1 MRRQNTLRALAGALL
16 PLTLVLS
23 SCASGQPSADSSAS
37 ANAEKA
43 YSASKSPDSQAI
55 EKVEN
60 LASLSD
66 NVARAYQRSLSQC
79 MTERGFPHHKAPAGE
94 AETPLLLQADLE
106 PLTVADA
113 RARGY
118 EERYSLAT
126 TALEEQSR
134 TMSDAE
140 MQALNGTEGKGG
152 CQQEAT
158 RAVFGSEESRATIRK
173 VYITAVHYLNN
184 DAIFKDLGPA
194 TEKWA
199 QCMKERFGGDYTT
212 PVMAREQYRQNNQ
225 DTHELAINDA
235 TCREA
240 TGLDAEQRKIAIA
253 YLSSF
258 LEKEQGLI
266 EQVTTIK
273 KTAEENARKILS

>member
-1 MRRQNTLRALAGALL
+1 
-16 PLTLVLS
+16 
-23 SCASGQPSADSSAS
+23 
-37 ANAEKA
+37 
-43 YSASKSPDSQAI
+43 
-55 EKVEN
+55 VEN

-66 NVARAYQRSLSQC
+66 NVVRAYQRSLSQC
-79 MTERGFPHHKAPAGE
+79 MAERGFPNYKVPAGE
-94 AETPLLLQADLE
+94 TEIPLLQTAGFE

-113 RARGY
+113 RA
-118 EERYSLAT
+118 
-126 TALEEQSR
+126 
-134 TMSDAE
+134 
-140 MQALNGTEGKGG
+140 
-152 CQQEAT
+152 
-158 RAVFGSEESRATIRK
+158 FGSEESRAIIKK
-173 VYITAVHYLNN
+173 VNVTAVHYLNN

-199 QCMKERFGGDYTT
+199 QCMKERFGGDYTS
-212 PVMAREQYRQNNQ
+212 PDMAREQYRQNNQ

-240 TGLDAEQRKIAIA
+240 TGLDAEQRKMAIA

>member
-1 MRRQNTLRALAGALL
+1 
-16 PLTLVLS
+16 
-23 SCASGQPSADSSAS
+23 
-37 ANAEKA
+37 
-43 YSASKSPDSQAI
+43 
-55 EKVEN
+55 
-60 LASLSD
+60 
-66 NVARAYQRSLSQC
+66 
-79 MTERGFPHHKAPAGE
+79 MTERGFPNYKVPAGKTE
-94 AETPLLLQADLE
+94 IPLLLQADLE

-118 EERYSLAT
+118 EERYSAAT

-134 TMSDAE
+134 TMSEAE
-140 MQALNGTEGKGG
+140 MQALYGTEGKGG
-152 CQQEAT
+152 CMQEAA
-158 RAVFGSEESRATIRK
+158 RAVFGSEESYETIRK
-173 VYITAVHYLNN
+173 VNVTAIHYLNN

-199 QCMKERFGGDYTT
+199 QCMKERFGGGYTT

-266 EQVTTIK
+266 EQVTTSQ
-273 KTAEENARKILS
+273 KTAEENAQKILN

>member
-1 MRRQNTLRALAGALL
+1 MRRQNTLRTLAGALL
-16 PLTLVLS
+16 PLTLLLS
-23 SCASGQPSADSSAS
+23 SCASGQPSAGSSAS

-43 YSASKSPDSQAI
+43 YSASTSPDSQAI

-60 LASLSD
+60 LASLSN
-66 NVARAYQRSLSQC
+66 NVVRAYQRSLSQC
-79 MTERGFPHHKAPAGE
+79 MAERGFPNYKVPAGE
-94 AETPLLLQADLE
+94 TEIRLLLKAGLE

-118 EERYSLAT
+118 EEHSSLV
-126 TALEEQSR
+126 TAELEEQSR

-140 MQALNGTEGKGG
+140 MQALYGTEGKGG
-152 CQQEAT
+152 CRQDAT
-158 RAVFGSEESRATIRK
+158 RAVFGSEESYETIRK
-173 VYITAVHYLNN
+173 VNVTAVHYLNN
-184 DAIFKDLGPA
+184 DAIIKDLGPA

-212 PVMAREQYRQNNQ
+212 PDMARLQYRQNNQ

-240 TGLDAEQRKIAIA
+240 TGLDAEQRKMAIA

-266 EQVTTIK
+266 EQVTTAK

>member
-1 MRRQNTLRALAGALL
+1 MRRPNTLRTLAGAIL

-37 ANAEKA
+37 ANPEKA

-66 NVARAYQRSLSQC
+66 NVARAYQRSLSRC
-79 MTERGFPHHKAPAGE
+79 MAERGFPNYKVPAGE
-94 AETPLLLQADLE
+94 TEPPLLQTAGFE

-113 RARGY
+113 RTRGY
-118 EERYSLAT
+118 KERWSLV
-126 TALEEQSR
+126 TAELEEQSR

-140 MQALNGTEGKGG
+140 MQALHGTEGKGG

-158 RAVFGSEESRATIRK
+158 RAVFGSEESRAIIKK
-173 VYITAVHYLNN
+173 VNVTAVRYLNN
-184 DAIFKDLGPA
+184 DAIFKDLEPA

-199 QCMKERFGGDYTT
+199 QCMKERFGGDYTS
-212 PVMAREQYRQNNQ
+212 PDMAREQYRQNNQ

-240 TGLDAEQRKIAIA
+240 TGLDAEQRKMAIA

-266 EQVTTIK
+266 EQVTTAK

>member
-1 MRRQNTLRALAGALL
+1 MRRQNTLRTLAGALL
-16 PLTLVLS
+16 PLTLLLS

-43 YSASKSPDSQAI
+43 YSASTSPDSQAI

-66 NVARAYQRSLSQC
+66 NVVRAYQRSLSQC
-79 MTERGFPHHKAPAGE
+79 MAERGFPNYKVPAGE
-94 AETPLLLQADLE
+94 TEIPLLLSVGFE

-118 EERYSLAT
+118 EERSSLV
-126 TALEEQSR
+126 TAELEEQSR

-140 MQALNGTEGKGG
+140 KQALDGTEGKGG
-152 CQQEAT
+152 CRQEAT
-158 RAVFGSEESRATIRK
+158 RAVFGSEESRATIKK
-173 VYITAVHYLNN
+173 VYVTAVHYLNN

-212 PVMAREQYRQNNQ
+212 PDMARLQYRQNNQ

-240 TGLDAEQRKIAIA
+240 TGLDAEQRKMAIA

>member
-1 MRRQNTLRALAGALL
+1 MRRQNTLRTLAGAIL

-37 ANAEKA
+37 ANTEKA

-79 MTERGFPHHKAPAGE
+79 MTERGFPNYKVPAGKTE
-94 AETPLLLQADLE
+94 IPLLLHADLE

-118 EERYSLAT
+118 EERYSAAT

-152 CQQEAT
+152 CQQERST
-158 RAVFGSEESRATIRK
+158 S
-173 VYITAVHYLNN
+173 L
-184 DAIFKDLGPA
+184 
-194 TEKWA
+194 
-199 QCMKERFGGDYTT
+199 RFTT
-212 PVMAREQYRQNNQ
+212 LTTTQSSK
-225 DTHELAINDA
+225 T
-235 TCREA
+235 
-240 TGLDAEQRKIAIA
+240 
-253 YLSSF
+253 LSLPPRS
-258 LEKEQGLI
+258 GHS
-266 EQVTTIK
+266 V
-273 KTAEENARKILS
+273 